1 MDAFTEKLKKDD
13 AEAFEKLVNDYKKRI
28 YSISMGML
36 GSRED
41 ALDATQEVFIKIF
54 RSIGSFKGDS
64 ALSTWIF
71 RITKNVCIDFLRKN
85 KAVFEDELSETPA
98 DTSLPTPEEA
108 LLLSQKRDLVQGCI
122 KEMPINYKTVLLLR
136 EYEQMSYAEIAKA
149 LDISEGTVKSRI
161 ARARQYLFKLLKSKE
176 ELL

>member
-1 MDAFTEKLKKDD
+1 MDEFTEKLKKGNT
-13 AEAFEKLVNDYKKRI
+13 EAFEKLVKDYKKRI

-71 RITKNVCIDFLRKN
+71 RIVKNVCVDFLRKN
-85 KAVFEDELSETPA
+85 KAVFEDELPQTLA
-98 DTSLPTPEEA
+98 DESLPTPEEA
-108 LLLSQKRDLVQGCI
+108 LLLSQNRDLVQSCV
-122 KEMPINYKTVLLLR
+122 KELPLNCKTVLLLR
-136 EYEQMSYAEIAKA
+136 EYEQMSYSEIAKT
-149 LDISEGTVKSRI
+149 LEIPEGTVKSRI
-161 ARARQYLFKLLKSKE
+161 ARARRYLFKLLKSKE